1 MTKAGHYTVQTK
13 GDSEHTTIHLKLD
26 EPSTGST
33 SRESQLHETCQRL
46 GATMNDLEEKIAN
59 KRIPAEHQ
67 ARAANQYCQLSQ
79 NYLDHIEQLNAEVA
93 KGLQGHLQNSQ
104 ANSNN

>member
-1 MTKAGHYTVQTK
+1 MEE
-13 GDSEHTTIHLKLD
+13 DLEHTTIHLKLD

-33 SRESQLHETCQRL
+33 SRESQLHEICQRL

-67 ARAANQYCQLSQ
+67 ARAASQYCQLSQ
-79 NYLDHIEQLNAEVA
+79 NYLDHIAQLNAEVQA
-93 KGLQGHLQNSQ
+93 NLRSSQ
-104 ANSNN
+104 ANSD